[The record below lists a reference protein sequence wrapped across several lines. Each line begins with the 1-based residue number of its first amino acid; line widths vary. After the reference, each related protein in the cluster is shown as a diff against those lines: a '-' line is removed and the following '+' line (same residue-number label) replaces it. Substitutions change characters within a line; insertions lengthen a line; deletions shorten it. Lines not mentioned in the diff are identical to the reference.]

1 MAEDIVIFVINLRV
15 NHQNIEE
22 RNVEEVE
29 ARSRFLSLVLSD
41 LQKPLVSLVQP
52 EITRRGRSRLDL

>member
-1 MAEDIVIFVINLRV
+1 MAEDIVIIVINLRV

-29 ARSRFLSLVLSD
+29 ARSRFLSHVLSD
-41 LQKPLVSLVQP
+41 L
-52 EITRRGRSRLDL
+52 